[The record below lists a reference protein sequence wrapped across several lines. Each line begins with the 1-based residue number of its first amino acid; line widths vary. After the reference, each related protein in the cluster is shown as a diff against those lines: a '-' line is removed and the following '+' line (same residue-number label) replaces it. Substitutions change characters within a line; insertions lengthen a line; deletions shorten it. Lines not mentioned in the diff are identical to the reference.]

1 VSLRGQ
7 DSVAKSITIGIR
19 TNAFNSQAKQHSNSI
34 TVKLPQGSNH
44 TQHFI
49 NAAMQGLE
57 RILKKGYGYKK
68 AGIILNDI
76 SDAGMIQQD
85 LFMQLPKH
93 NDNLMIVLDQINDKF
108 GKGTLR
114 SGQDGFGGEWI
125 MKSEIKSPA

>member
-1 VSLRGQ
+1 MSVLDISL
-7 DSVAKSITIGIR
+7 DITYADTEKK
-19 TNAFNSQAKQHSNSI
+19 TNRMY
-34 TVKLPQGSNH
+34 

-57 RILKKGYGYKK
+57 RIFKKGYGYKK
-68 AGIILNDI
+68 AGIVLNDI
-76 SDAGMIQQD
+76 SDAGMVLQD

-114 SGQDGFGGEWI
+114 SAQEGFGDEWV
-125 MKSEIKSPA
+125 MKSEIKSPAYTTRFSDVIHVS